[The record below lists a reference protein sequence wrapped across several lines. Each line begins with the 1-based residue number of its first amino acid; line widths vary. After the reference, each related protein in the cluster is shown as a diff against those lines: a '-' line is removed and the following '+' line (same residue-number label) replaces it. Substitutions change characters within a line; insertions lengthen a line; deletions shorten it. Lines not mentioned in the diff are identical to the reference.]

1 MAKKQTIGYQP
12 IDTAYTKDID
22 AWFIIVMIIF
32 FFPMGLWL
40 MWTRTSWTK
49 SAKILCTV
57 IVAVLFVS
65 NAIGVIQDYQKDTDE
80 ETTEM
85 TEIVGLVEFGDGYSS
100 IYAYPYSDA
109 ENV

>member
-49 SAKILCTV
+49 SAKVLCTV

-65 NAIGVIQDYQKDTDE
+65 NAIGIVRDYTQSSGD
-80 ETTEM
+80 ETTEQ
-85 TEIVGLVEFGDGYSS
+85 TESVSRADIANDDFSVCAYT
-100 IYAYPYSDA
+100 YAINGT
-109 ENV
+109 E

>member
-49 SAKILCTV
+49 TAKILCTV
-57 IVAVLFVS
+57 IVAVLFIS
-65 NAIGVIQDYQKDTDE
+65 NAIGIVRDYTQGGE
-80 ETTEM
+80 ETTAQAEDVAAVDM
-85 TEIVGLVEFGDGYSS
+85 AEDDFS
-100 IYAYPYSDA
+100 ICAYTYAETA
-109 ENV
+109 IG